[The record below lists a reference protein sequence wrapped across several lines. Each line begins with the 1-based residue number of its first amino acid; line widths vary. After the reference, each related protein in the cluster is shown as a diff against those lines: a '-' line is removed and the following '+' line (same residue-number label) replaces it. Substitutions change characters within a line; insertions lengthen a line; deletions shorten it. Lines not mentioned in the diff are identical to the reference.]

1 MRVFLYLFRH
11 GQTDMNIVRRYQGQL
26 LNEKLNA
33 EGVKQAKELAV
44 SFADCPLEIIYSSP
58 LRRAYETARIL
69 QDYRGVPLRVAYDLI
84 EADHGVA
91 DVMLREEIVAAYPEE
106 FRCWRNLEEA
116 FIDSRFER
124 GESKREIRNRAVRV
138 LLDIASCGHT
148 HIAVA
153 THSMVLRCLLTYFGK
168 LQADIPHAQI
178 IRLVAEN
185 GKLSL
190 L

>member
-69 QDYRGVPLRVAYDLI
+69 QSAATAAALD
-84 EADHGVA
+84 ADKN
-91 DVMLREEIVAAYPEE
+91 E
-106 FRCWRNLEEA
+106 
-116 FIDSRFER
+116 
-124 GESKREIRNRAVRV
+124 
-138 LLDIASCGHT
+138 
-148 HIAVA
+148 
-153 THSMVLRCLLTYFGK
+153 
-168 LQADIPHAQI
+168 
-178 IRLVAEN
+178 
-185 GKLSL
+185 
-190 L
+190 

>member
-11 GQTDMNIVRRYQGQL
+11 GQTDMNIARRYQGQL

-33 EGVKQAKELAV
+33 EGVKQAKELAA

-69 QDYRGVPLRVAYDLI
+69 QDCRGVPLRVAYDLI

-91 DVMLREEIVAAYPEE
+91 DGMLREEIAAVYPEE
-106 FRCWRNLEEA
+106 FRNWRNLEEA

-124 GESKREIRNRAVRV
+124 GESKREIRDRAVRA
-138 LLDIASCGHT
+138 LLDIASCGHM

-153 THSMVLRCLLTYFGK
+153 THSMVLRCLLTCFGK
-168 LQADIPHAQI
+168 RQTDIPHAQI
-178 IRLVAEN
+178 IRLVVEN